1 MVAAPAQDGGRY
13 ADDAAPERRVTAPAP
28 RVVEAACADGPERCS
43 PASDDDAA
51 HMALPPSSS
60 LLVVLSQAFS
70 YPARGVDETLRG
82 LRALDSEGCCP
93 YAANVEAVLDA
104 ARSFADDTQAQLAYT
119 RLFIGSFKMEAP
131 PYASYYLD
139 GAHEVEGPT
148 TAEVRAVYRQFG
160 LQLDAREH
168 APADHLRYL
177 VAFEAQLARRFEET
191 GQSAFA
197 EAFEDFADD
206 YLRSWLPAFV
216 ELVDAHAEHA
226 YYRLLTRLIAN
237 VFA

>member
-28 RVVEAACADGPERCS
+28 HAVEAACADGPERCS

-70 YPARGVDETLRG
+70 YPARGVDETLSG
-82 LRALDSEGCCP
+82 LCTLDSEDCGP
-93 YAANVEAVLDA
+93 YAADVEAVLDA

-139 GAHEVEGPT
+139 GAREVEGAT

-160 LQLDAREH
+160 VQLDERQH

-177 VAFEAQLARRFEET
+177 LAFEAQLARRFEET
-191 GQSAFA
+191 GRCEFA
-197 EAFEDFADD
+197 EAYEDFACA
-206 YLRSWLPAFV
+206 YLRSWLPTFV
-216 ELVDAHAEHA
+216 ERVDAHAEQV
-226 YYRLLTRLIAN
+226 YYRLLTRLIAD